1 MHKWMEIHSA
11 YQVAKAGTVSGA
23 ADTLGIHRAT
33 VMRHIDS
40 LEVAFGTKLFHRHA
54 KGYTPTEIG
63 RALFSIAD
71 QSNQKFDEL
80 LGLTKGQ
87 LAKLTG
93 ELIITSTGMFVP
105 TLAAVAEHFQREHP
119 EVRIEFLTTQD
130 LPRLEYGEAHIA
142 IRTGD
147 FERDEDNVVLP
158 FATVRS
164 ALYAH
169 QSYVDRFGVPSSQKE
184 LEQHRF
190 ISRDF
195 ADPKFAPF
203 VWLKKHVP
211 EEQIVVTSSD
221 TNSKYAAIQAGLGIG
236 FMPIYE
242 ANARPGL
249 VQVHPH
255 NSDWNVDF
263 WLVTHVDLH
272 RTNKVQAFLDSL
284 RSFGFLNPRGE
295 FPDLIAL

>member
-1 MHKWMEIHSA
+1 MEIHSA
-11 YQVAKAGTVSGA
+11 YHVAKAGTVSGA
-23 ADTLGIHRAT
+23 ADALGIHRAT
-33 VMRHIDS
+33 VIRHVDS
-40 LEVAFGTKLFHRHA
+40 LEVAFGTKLFQRHA

-63 RALFSIAD
+63 RELFSIAD
-71 QSNQKFDEL
+71 KSDQKFDEL
-80 LGLTKGQ
+80 LGRTKGE
-87 LAKLTG
+87 LAKLSG
-93 ELIITSTGMFVP
+93 ELIITSTGMFVS
-105 TLAAVAEHFQREHP
+105 TLVTAARSFQDEHP
-119 EVRIEFLTTQD
+119 NVRIEFLTTQD

-147 FERDEDNVVLP
+147 FERGADNVVLP

-169 QSYVDRFGVPSSQKE
+169 QSYVDRFGIPSSLDE
-184 LEQHRF
+184 FESHRF
-190 ISRDF
+190 VSRDF
-195 ADPKFAPF
+195 ADPKFRPF
-203 VWLKKHVP
+203 FWLKKHLS
-211 EEQIVVTSSD
+211 EDRIVVASDD

-242 ANARPGL
+242 ADSRTGL
-249 VQVHPH
+249 VQVYPH
-255 NSDWNVDF
+255 NPDWDVDF

-272 RTNKVQAFLDSL
+272 RTSKVQAFLDSL